1 MGIDKNRVG
10 YWRKV
15 VVRAKDSKDRR
26 DPGGIVADCW
36 RKDVNEM
43 FSSTSRKESRI
54 SAEEELIFFMPKF
67 PPVLRS

>member
-1 MGIDKNRVG
+1 VIRILKEMGIDKTRVG

-36 RKDVNEM
+36 RKDVSEMFSEM
-43 FSSTSRKESRI
+43 FSSTSRKDIYRRR
-54 SAEEELIFFMPKF
+54 AHYFYA
-67 PPVLRS
+67 